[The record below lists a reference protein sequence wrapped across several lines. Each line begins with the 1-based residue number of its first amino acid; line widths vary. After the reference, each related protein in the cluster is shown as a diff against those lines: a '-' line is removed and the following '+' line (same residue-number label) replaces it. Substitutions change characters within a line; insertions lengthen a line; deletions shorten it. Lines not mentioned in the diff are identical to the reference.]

1 MTVIVF
7 LILLAAFLCYNIINT
22 LYYTHMFQLNGYKPK
37 VQRAWLAK
45 RLPPVLGRCLL
56 VLFGLLFL
64 PFFSVGGKIVSIL
77 CFLLSAYLCRPRKA
91 KKPLVYTARVK
102 RLLLTDGIVWVLI
115 CVLLFLTRT
124 IPVLSVVLLA
134 TASFFAPWI
143 LLLANLINRPVETGI
158 NNHYINDAKRI
169 IRQSPSLQVIGIT
182 GSYGKTSVKY
192 FLQTLLST
200 VYDSLMTPESYNTT
214 LGVVRTVRE
223 QLHPTHEYFVC
234 EMGARNVGDIREICD
249 IVLPSYGIL
258 TAIGPQH
265 LESFRSI
272 ENIVK
277 TKFELVDALGDS
289 GTAFLNYDN
298 EWIRNR
304 PVSCKTI
311 SYGIEY
317 QNADYFGTDIVL
329 SSKGTS
335 FSVVYKGEK
344 IPFSTS
350 LIGAHNVQNLVGAI
364 AAAHTLGV
372 PVKELQMGV
381 RQIQSVPHRLQLLP
395 RGNVN
400 IIDDAYNS
408 NPSGAK
414 AALDTLSCFDG
425 VKIVVTP
432 GMVELGEKEAECN
445 FTFGRQMA
453 KVCDYAVLIGGERVF
468 PIRDG
473 LLEEGFPKEKIFL
486 YRQFTEGIQRAYAL
500 PSGQKEK
507 FILLENDLPD
517 NY

>member
-1 MTVIVF
+1 MILF
-7 LILLAAFLCYNIINT
+7 LLLLAAFLCYNIINN
-22 LYYTHMFQLNGYKPK
+22 LYYVHMFQLNGYKPK

-45 RLPPVLGRCLL
+45 RLPPILGRCLL
-56 VLFGLLFL
+56 ILFGLVFV
-64 PFFSVGGKIVSIL
+64 PFFPVGGKIVSIL

-102 RLLLTDGIVWVLI
+102 RLLCTDGILWVLI
-115 CVLLFLTRT
+115 CVFLFFFRNLLPLAA
-124 IPVLSVVLLA
+124 VLLA
-134 TASFFAPWI
+134 AASFFAPWI
-143 LLLANLINRPVETGI
+143 LLFANFINRPMETGI
-158 NNHYINDAKRI
+158 NNHYINDAKRL

-200 VYDSLMTPESYNTT
+200 VCDSLMTPESYNTT

-234 EMGARNVGDIREICD
+234 EMGARNIGDIREICD

-277 TKFELVDALGDS
+277 TKFELIDSLGDR

-304 PVSCKTI
+304 PVSCKTV

-317 QNADYFGTDIVL
+317 QNADYFGTDISV
-329 SSKGTS
+329 SKNGTS
-335 FSVVYKGEK
+335 FRVIHKGESM
-344 IPFSTS
+344 PFFTS

-381 RQIQSVPHRLQLLP
+381 RQIQSVPHRLELTRRQ
-395 RGNVN
+395 GIT

-408 NPSGAK
+408 NPTGAK

-425 VKIVVTP
+425 VRIVITP
-432 GMVELGEKEAECN
+432 GMVELGEKEEECN

-453 KVCDYAVLIGGERVF
+453 KVCDYAILIGGDRTV
-468 PIRDG
+468 PIQNG
-473 LLEEGFPKEKIFL
+473 LIQEGFPKEKLFV
-486 YRQFTEGIQRAYAL
+486 YRQFAEGIQRAYAL

-507 FILLENDLPD
+507 VILLENDLPD